1 MSSVQEDLIEF
12 DEYLDKRLNNDT
24 QRVSL
29 FGQVSLMFKNI
40 YNFAFLLLT
49 VLLVV
54 LFLRVTKYLCYT
66 ARECLE
72 LRKTVNKPQRVLV

>member
-1 MSSVQEDLIEF
+1 MSSIQEDLIEF

-24 QRVSL
+24 QRLSL

-40 YNFAFLLLT
+40 YNFAFFLLT
-49 VLLVV
+49 VLLVF
-54 LFLRVTKYLCYT
+54 LFLRVIKYLCYT

-72 LRKTVNKPQRVLV
+72 LKKTINKPPRVLV